1 MDRVF
6 KVSLDQRPTNLEI
19 DNLFSKVSLKTETQ
33 QFKLQVE
40 DKLRTK
46 FLELDKA
53 ISNVKGEIAKLNVSN
68 KEVQK
73 KVAQGLSH
81 GNAQK
86 NAVQLSQQMVD

>member
-86 NAVQLSQQMVD
+86 NAV

>member
-6 KVSLDQRPTNLEI
+6 KIALDQRPTNLEI

-81 GNAQK
+81 GSA
-86 NAVQLSQQMVD
+86 

>member
-1 MDRVF
+1 
-6 KVSLDQRPTNLEI
+6 
-19 DNLFSKVSLKTETQ
+19 
-33 QFKLQVE
+33 VE

-81 GNAQK
+81 GSA
-86 NAVQLSQQMVD
+86 

>member
-6 KVSLDQRPTNLEI
+6 KVSLEQRPTNLEI

-81 GNAQK
+81 GSAQK

>member
-6 KVSLDQRPTNLEI
+6 KVSLEQRPTNLEI

-53 ISNVKGEIAKLNVSN
+53 ISNVKSDIAKLNVSN

-81 GNAQK
+81 GRAQK